1 MIYRM
6 QYSDVLCTVELCLVS
21 STEMY
26 RSRLKKAP
34 GSGFHPRD
42 ESDKIEG
49 GFMGSFGAIKR

>member
-1 MIYRM
+1 MYIM
-6 QYSDVLCTVELCLVS
+6 QYGDVLGTVELCLVF

-42 ESDKIEG
+42 ESDKIEC
-49 GFMGSFGAIKR
+49 GFMGSYGAIKR